1 MYTEILPRI
10 EGERKNVK
18 QVKLLDINNCATYL
32 ETFFTAQWIN
42 TEHHYLNKEQWEA
55 KAAITQST

>member
-10 EGERKNVK
+10 GGETKNVK
-18 QVKLLDINNCATYL
+18 QVKLLVVNNCVTYL

-42 TEHHYLNKEQWEA
+42 TEHHYLNKEQGEA
-55 KAAITQST
+55 KARITQST